1 MGGEVVVPTV
11 HGKVKYQIPE
21 GTQPGTTF
29 RLKGKGIQYLN
40 GRGKGDQYVKV
51 TIEVPKRLN
60 REQKRELEE
69 FEQSLSIEQNY
80 EKQKSFLERIKD
92 LWK

>member
-1 MGGEVVVPTV
+1 MY
-11 HGKVKYQIPE
+11 KRQVKYQIPE

>member
-1 MGGEVVVPTV
+1 M
-11 HGKVKYQIPE
+11 
-21 GTQPGTTF
+21 
-29 RLKGKGIQYLN
+29 
-40 GRGKGDQYVKV
+40 
-51 TIEVPKRLN
+51 PKRLN